1 MTEQKRSNTRVSF
14 NSRAEVRYGNTLV
27 EGEVRNLSLK
37 GVLIAT
43 EERIPEGEEVAVTIH
58 MTGVGSQ
65 LALQMEA
72 EVVRS
77 EEASLGL
84 KFTEVDL
91 DTFIHLRNIVAYNEG
106 DDEKIMNEFFRNFG
120 GPEKRE

>member
-14 NSRAEVRYGNTLV
+14 NSRAEVRFDGRVV

-37 GVLIAT
+37 GVLILT
-43 EERIPEGEEVAVTIH
+43 DQEIPQGQEVDVTIH
-58 MTGVGSQ
+58 LTGVGSQ
-65 LALQMEA
+65 LSLRMEA
-72 EVVRS
+72 EVVRA
-77 EEASLGL
+77 EGGQLGL
-84 KFTEVDL
+84 HFTEVDL

-120 GPEKRE
+120 KGEEAE